1 MTDRLVS
8 FALMQQCNNARIS
21 TTLAR
26 QLAGKALAITFVTAA
41 TCGGAHVAE
50 FVIRLACPT
59 GRPRLLRAA

>member
-1 MTDRLVS
+1 MSAVILDTDVASAVLRR
-8 FALMQQCNNARIS
+8 RIS

-26 QLAGKALAITFVTAA
+26 QLAGKTLAITFVTAA

-59 GRPRLLRAA
+59 GRSRLLRAA